1 MRISD
6 WSSDVCSSDLR
17 AGVIAAFGV
26 GRHLALEVADERRNI
41 LDAAGQAGDLE
52 HNHAEPEEQVFAEFA
67 FGDRGAELLV
77 GGRTEADVDGLHLAA
92 DHADDRP
99 LCEPEEQFDL
109 HVETHVAAFDEQASA
124 AIARSEL
131 CAAAGIE
138 GPNGGW

>member
-67 FGDRGAELLV
+67 FGDRGAEILV
-77 GGRTEADVDGLHLAA
+77 G
-92 DHADDRP
+92 
-99 LCEPEEQFDL
+99 
-109 HVETHVAAFDEQASA
+109 
-124 AIARSEL
+124 RSEERRVGKE
-131 CAAAGIE
+131 CVSTCRSRGS
-138 GPNGGW
+138 PYH